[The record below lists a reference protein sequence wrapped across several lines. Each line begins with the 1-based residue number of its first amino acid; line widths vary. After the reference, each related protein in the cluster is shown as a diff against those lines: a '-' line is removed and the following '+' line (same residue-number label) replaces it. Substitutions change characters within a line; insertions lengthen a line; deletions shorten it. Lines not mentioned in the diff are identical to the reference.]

1 MSRLVGPAVS
11 DSKIMWRSLLNST
24 EASTIFLQFTHDCAS
39 DKAQSRVEG
48 KINDWHYC
56 IDYDDYLA
64 DDNGYDEED
73 DDKGNDDV
81 KQRRWWWC
89 HVFFQ

>member
-1 MSRLVGPAVS
+1 MT
-11 DSKIMWRSLLNST
+11 DT
-24 EASTIFLQFTHDCAS
+24 
-39 DKAQSRVEG
+39 
-48 KINDWHYC
+48 YC

-64 DDNGYDEED
+64 DANEDDDDDE

-81 KQRRWWWC
+81 KQRRWWWFG